1 MRELVLQRIS
11 KHWDDSLAE
20 IFDIEYNDIS
30 TLSDNDLLDLYDRVF
45 ELGFDNSSSNKV

>member
-11 KHWDDSLAE
+11 KHWDDSLVE

-45 ELGFDNSSSNKV
+45 ELGFDNSSSNKI